1 MIGILF
7 FFWQNVIYVT
17 LQYISFENKRYNI
30 DKTDDKKVFTREEIG
45 NYERLH
51 YNNSILV

>member
-1 MIGILF
+1 MLSMSLYS
-7 FFWQNVIYVT
+7 IY
-17 LQYISFENKRYNI
+17 LSRIKDII